1 MKYNSES
8 KTKKTSLKGILN
20 NKKISNI
27 TEQMKKHLTLMFAF
41 MASICYANAQ
51 EENNDAS
58 TTNTDRYYLV
68 TSKDNLHD
76 GDKVIIVGET
86 SNDSCP
92 IMAER
97 TDGSNKSVI
106 AYKNEDDSF
115 SPVTNMTILTYIR
128 RNNKSKN
135 YAFKNEDGKY
145 LSGYFKNKN
154 SNNSIV
160 LNNTFFDECILNIS
174 FSSLNYTATVSFNN
188 TTDREIGYKET
199 YFNNYLKSNKHD
211 KIYLYRKISTP
222 TLSETDESI
231 SNVISQYIGTSN
243 VTLERTFYN
252 DSWNTWCMPFN
263 ITQKK
268 IQEVFGNNT
277 KVYAYTKVENGAMT
291 FTPLVGDMEAGVP
304 YLVWPEK
311 ETKNPIF
318 TLVNF
323 RNDTKAQTITKD
335 GLSFC
340 GTYAPYPMKKD
351 GTEMFI
357 NAKNKLTIPTES
369 SQKMKGLRA
378 FFRIENGTS
387 KAKISFS
394 DTTDG
399 LSSTEKTDRQ
409 TDKIYDITGRFA
421 GTAYDKLDKGIYII
435 NGIKTIKE

>member
-51 EENNDAS
+51 EENNDVC

-68 TSKDNLHD
+68 TSKDDLHD

-115 SPVTNMTILTYIR
+115 SPVTNITILTYEK
-128 RNNKSKN
+128 NKKPE
-135 YAFKNEDGKY
+135 YYVFKNESGKY
-145 LSGYFKNKN
+145 LTGDGKSSKPNR
-154 SNNSIV
+154 
-160 LNNTFFDECILNIS
+160 ILLKETRIKDCMLIIS
-174 FSSLNYTATVSFNN
+174 FSSTDYSATVSFNN

-277 KVYAYTKVENGAMT
+277 KVYAYTKVENGTMT
-291 FTPLVGDMEAGVP
+291 FTPLVGNMEASVP

-311 ETKNPIF
+311 ETRNPTF
-318 TLVNF
+318 TLVDF
-323 RNDTKAQTITKD
+323 RKETEAQTITKD

-340 GTYAPYPMKKD
+340 GTYAPYQMNED

-387 KAKISFS
+387 EAKISFS